1 MSNTYTDRTTNAPVL
16 NFYSSEAQLTGQANP
31 LSTELHMIPMG
42 DRIVEI
48 SGDNTNGYRIWSSG
62 WIEQWGGGSGVAYN
76 SGQGLTGTVTLPHA
90 FANATYSI
98 VTAMST
104 SSYGNAMGI
113 GSRTTTT
120 FTWNKNTYS
129 GSGESGR
136 FYWYACGF

>member
-62 WIEQWGGGSGVAYN
+62 WIEQWGGVAA
-76 SGQGLTGTVTLPHA
+76 SP
-90 FANATYSI
+90 I
-98 VTAMST
+98 
-104 SSYGNAMGI
+104 I
-113 GSRTTTT
+113 P
-120 FTWNKNTYS
+120 
-129 GSGESGR
+129 GR
-136 FYWYACGF
+136 ASLVR